1 MPWKEPGEKPRE
13 PRDREPRGREP
24 WGSGQGGGQ
33 GPDLDAWLRKFWRG
47 LGPFGRGPLGI
58 IALIVLLIVLW
69 FAIGG
74 WTSIGAQQVGVVLRF
89 GRFESVLQPGLH
101 LRLPPPIDRVQK
113 IDIGYPRTVGD
124 EARVLTS
131 DGQLVLV
138 DYDVHYKITDVR
150 RFLFATRDAEQVVRD
165 AATAA
170 ARAAVGSHNLQC
182 LIDDLDLPC
191 PPGRV
196 DDSKL
201 GVGILAQLQG
211 ALAGANG
218 DIGVAVNDVA
228 VQDIGVP
235 PDVKEA
241 FGAISAARDNG
252 ATAQAT
258 ARAEVASSKLKAKD
272 QTASIK
278 TDAEAYRHQAV
289 AEANAAVARF
299 GQILPQYQAA
309 PQVTRHRLWLD
320 TMRDVLTKN
329 RVVVNTGSGNVI
341 VQFPVQHPPA
351 APASSGSS
359 APAAV
364 SARPAESASSAEPV
378 TSGPGVNGID

>member
-24 WGSGQGGGQ
+24 WGQGGQ
-33 GPDLDAWLRKFWRG
+33 GPDLDAWVRRFRRG
-47 LGPFGRGPLGI
+47 LGPFGRGPLGF
-58 IALIVLLIVLW
+58 IALAALLIVLW
-69 FAIGG
+69 FVIGG
-74 WTSIGAQQVGVVLRF
+74 WTSIGAQQVGVLLRF
-89 GRFESVLQPGLH
+89 GRFERVLQPGPH

-113 IDIGYPRTVGD
+113 IDVGGTRTVGD

-170 ARAAVGSHNLQC
+170 ARAAVGAHELQC
-182 LIDDLDLPC
+182 LIDGLDLPC
-191 PPGRV
+191 QSGRI
-196 DDSKL
+196 DGNKL
-201 GVGILAQLQG
+201 GAEILAQVQG
-211 ALAGANG
+211 AVAGADG
-218 DIGVAVNDVA
+218 DIGVAVTGVDVRT
-228 VQDIGVP
+228 IGVP
-235 PDVKEA
+235 SDVKQA
-241 FGAISAARDNG
+241 FDAISAARDSG
-252 ATAQAT
+252 ATAQAG

-272 QTASIK
+272 QAASIK
-278 TDAEAYRHQAV
+278 TGAEAHRRQAV

-320 TMRDVLTKN
+320 TMRDVLTRN
-329 RVVVNTGSGNVI
+329 HVVVNTGSGNVI
-341 VQFPVQHPPA
+341 VQFPVQHPA
-351 APASSGSS
+351 AVAPASSGSS
-359 APAAV
+359 APAAT
-364 SARPAESASSAEPV
+364 SAQPAAPTSSAEPV
-378 TSGPGVNGID
+378 TSGPAVDGID